1 MKLAK
6 FFKTVVTSVCLA
18 ASFAIAGLSLTGC
31 GDGNEP
37 DKHAEI
43 DKAINAA
50 VDFLTNA
57 RDCGNYSSVSKY
69 LDGSV
74 YEYYTDNGKIKCVYD
89 GTFYAVKEGDFTL
102 YKISQDDDG
111 TWHKTNDDTDLSDPK
126 DRITK
131 LIITV
136 DRTFIWNDYDSKTK
150 TLKCVASDGTIT
162 VSIDNGVFTW
172 AFNYN
177 SGGTSKH
184 TISNVG
190 STTVTLPED
199 IIDDTEY

>member
-1 MKLAK
+1 MKLTK
-6 FFKTVVTSVCLA
+6 FFKTILISICLTV
-18 ASFAIAGLSLTGC
+18 SFAIAGLSLTGC

-37 DKHAEI
+37 DKYAEI

-57 RDCGNYSSVSKY
+57 RDCGNYSSVSEY
-69 LDGSV
+69 YDGRV
-74 YEYYTDNGKIKCVYD
+74 YEYYADDGKIKCVYTE
-89 GTFYAVKEGDFTL
+89 TFYAVKEGGFDL

-111 TWHKTNDDTDLSDPK
+111 TWHKNNDDTDLSDPE
-126 DRITK
+126 DRMTK
-131 LIITV
+131 LIINV
-136 DRTFIWNDYDSKTK
+136 NRTFIWNDYDRKTK

-162 VSIDNGVFTW
+162 VSLDEGVFTL
-172 AFNYN
+172 AFNYDT
-177 SGGTSKH
+177 GTTKH
-184 TISNVG
+184 TITNVG